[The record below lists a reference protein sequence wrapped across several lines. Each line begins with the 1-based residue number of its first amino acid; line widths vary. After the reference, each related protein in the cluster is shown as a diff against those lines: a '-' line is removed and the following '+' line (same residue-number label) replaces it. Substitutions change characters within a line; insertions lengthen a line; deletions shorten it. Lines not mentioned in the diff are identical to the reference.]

1 VIGLL
6 FLDSAWGDKINGDEI
21 DSVCRTRG
29 RGEKYIN
36 NILVENHKCKRLLG
50 RCWRRWEDN
59 IKMDLG

>member
-1 VIGLL
+1 MERT
-6 FLDSAWGDKINGDEI
+6 N
-21 DSVCRTRG
+21 RTRG